1 MDMRIEITDTKT
13 EYMTIREARE
23 KQGLRIVLG
32 DFAIPGPWHESCK
45 GICYVKGLEYI
56 PVRSSNEGQSDAML
70 GMNGSQSELVEWTS
84 QSSAPVMI
92 WNDERPRSLWND
104 QLFLAERLAP
114 EPSLIPEDASDRNT
128 MFGLA
133 NELMGEN
140 GLIYSKRHLMTAGP
154 LSTLP
159 ANSEERV
166 FWNYLGDKYGY
177 SEDRAAAATSR
188 IKGIL
193 EEIGAQLANQ
203 KSLGLKYLVGEKLS
217 ALDIYWATACG
228 ILSPLPEDKCP
239 MATDMRGSAY
249 GNDSPEIASVLTS
262 SLLQHRDFI
271 YEQHLELPIVF

>member
-1 MDMRIEITDTKT
+1 MRIEISDTKID
-13 EYMTIREARE
+13 YMTIREARD

-45 GICYVKGLEYI
+45 GICRVKGLEYI
-56 PVRSSNEGQSDAML
+56 PVRSSNEGESDAML
-70 GMNGSQSELVEWTS
+70 GMNGSQSELVEWTA

-114 EPSLIPEDASDRNT
+114 EPSLIPEDPSDRNT

-154 LSTLP
+154 LNSLP
-159 ANSEERV
+159 ENSEERV

-177 SEDRAAAATSR
+177 SEERAARAANR
-188 IKGIL
+188 IKGVL
-193 EEIGAQLANQ
+193 EVIGAQLASQ
-203 KSLGLKYLVGEKLS
+203 KSAGLDYLVGTKLS
-217 ALDIYWATACG
+217 ALDIYWAAACG

-239 MATDMRGSAY
+239 MATDMRGTAY
-249 GNDSPEIASVLTS
+249 GNDNAEIASVLTGD
-262 SLLQHRDFI
+262 LVRHRDFI
-271 YEQHLELPIVF
+271 YERHLELPLVF